1 MEVLRLNSPSA
12 GYRNSRRSLCS
23 RGSANTSPLCCCLGK
38 RDEDLEF
45 SIATLGKELLK
56 PSLRVFLLNNPT
68 EKGILFRG
76 GCDVP
81 NFRYDAGF

>member
-45 SIATLGKELLK
+45 GIAALGKELLK
-56 PSLRVFLLNNPT
+56 PSLTPFNRTKNSCT
-68 EKGILFRG
+68 YLFG
-76 GCDVP
+76 AQSSKAFG
-81 NFRYDAGF
+81 